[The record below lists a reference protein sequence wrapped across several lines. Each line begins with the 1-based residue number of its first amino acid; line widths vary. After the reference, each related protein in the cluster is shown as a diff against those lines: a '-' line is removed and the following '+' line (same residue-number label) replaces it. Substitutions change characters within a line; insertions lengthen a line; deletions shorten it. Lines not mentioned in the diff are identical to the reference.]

1 MISPRVVQRVRLKIQ
16 RHGLLHTLHD
26 LTLRAVNSVVIVKM
40 LKGVSIERV
49 DPAFLCCPEP
59 YTPMLLT
66 EKMIRDFARDP
77 GSDMREDFLQ
87 EALSKGDECYGISDG
102 STLAAYGWYSLKPT
116 RIDPPELTLHFSRD
130 YVYMYKGF
138 THVRYRGQRLHAIGM
153 TLALR
158 HYLSKG
164 FKGLVSYVESD
175 NFDSRKSVLRM
186 GYVEFGTIYVVRLFG
201 RYLTWASRG
210 CDRFGLFVGSRRHI

>member
-1 MISPRVVQRVRLKIQ
+1 MIGQRIVQKVRFKVQ
-16 RHGLLHTLHD
+16 RHGLSHTLHD
-26 LTLRAVNSVVIVKM
+26 LTLKTINSIVMVKI

-49 DPAFLCCPEP
+49 DPEFLRCPER
-59 YTPMLLT
+59 YAPMLLT
-66 EKMIRDFARDP
+66 EKLIREFARDP
-77 GSDMREDFLQ
+77 EGDMPDNFLE
-87 EALSKGDECYGISDG
+87 EALSKGDECYGICDG
-102 STLAAYGWYSLKPT
+102 TTLAAYGWYSLKPT
-116 RIDPPELTLHFSRD
+116 RIDPPDLILHFSGE

-186 GYVEFGTIYVVRLFG
+186 GYVEFGTIYVIRLFG
-201 RYLTWASRG
+201 FYLKWSSRG
-210 CDRFGLFVGSRRHI
+210 CDRFGLFVESKRHT